1 MAERIHVVP
10 DELRRAARHHDQAA
24 EQLGAA
30 PASHADVLA
39 SLDSLGPIFAELRD
53 AGRELLDQRRA
64 CYQQQSEAHAEL
76 ADNLRYAADTW
87 ELQDSAAAADLNRV
101 VEGGP

>member
-10 DELRRAARHHDQAA
+10 DELRRAARLHQDTA

-30 PASHADVLA
+30 PARHADILA
-39 SLDSLGPIFAELRD
+39 SLESLGPIFAELRD

-64 CYQQQSEAHAEL
+64 CYEQQAAAHAEL
-76 ADNLRYAADTW
+76 ATNLHHAAQVW
-87 ELQDSAAAADLNRV
+87 EHQDSVAAAEFGRV
-101 VEGGP
+101 TEDGP

>member
-10 DELRRAARHHDQAA
+10 DELREAARHHQQTA
-24 EQLGAA
+24 EQLRTV
-30 PASHADVLA
+30 PSDHRDIMA
-39 SLDSLGPIFAELRD
+39 SLDSLGPIFSELRD

-64 CYQQQSEAHAEL
+64 CYERQADAHTEL
-76 ADNLRYAADTW
+76 AANLQHAADAW
-87 ELQDSAAAADLNRV
+87 EQQDTGAAAQLRGV

>member
-10 DELRRAARHHDQAA
+10 DELREAARHHQETA
-24 EQLGAA
+24 EQLRTA
-30 PASHADVLA
+30 PSDHPDIMA
-39 SLDSLGPIFAELRD
+39 SLESLGPIFSELRD

-64 CYQQQSEAHAEL
+64 CYERQAEAHTEL
-76 ADNLRYAADTW
+76 AANLHRAADTW
-87 ELQDSAAAADLNRV
+87 EQQDTDAAARLRQV